1 MLDFARGRS
10 ALTFVTCWSSSRRE
24 ILLELADLARTEID
38 YRREVESLRQESIVR
53 AALSALLKLLLMAS
67 GTRPWIIWVAAGF
80 GMALVVAL
88 AAVATHYIRRP
99 IFLKGA
105 VLQQDADPRKQSP
118 ITNVEVSAAQDVSAT
133 VKSDFSGYFRLG
145 LRRGVKRGQ
154 SITLQFRHPDFLPVD
169 LPEVVS
175 DQLYIVHMMP
185 LHPDVETESGQPN
198 VVVANVFVRYS
209 IETTAEVNVGA
220 GVTTFQVVNTGNV
233 PCHQHKPCSADDKWK
248 AAIGSASLDA
258 GQGNVFENARVTCI
272 AGPCPF
278 TKIESDNFSQGG
290 RDIRVSV
297 LNWSDTTT
305 FLFQAE
311 VFRQEI
317 SDIVRESYP
326 VIFGRALNFS
336 LPGAA
341 EGPTLE
347 AEIDGTN
354 IVFPLGPSPT
364 LSWAVCNVRVGK
376 DQSKSYR
383 CELKPGYRFR

>member
-1 MLDFARGRS
+1 MRSISTRGG
-10 ALTFVTCWSSSRRE
+10 AKTWIV
-24 ILLELADLARTEID
+24 
-38 YRREVESLRQESIVR
+38 SIV
-53 AALSALLKLLLMAS
+53 ASLGVVLL
-67 GTRPWIIWVAAGF
+67 
-80 GMALVVAL
+80 VAL
-88 AAVATHYIRRP
+88 AAVVTHYLRKP
-99 IFLKGA
+99 IYLKGA
-105 VLQQDADPRKQSP
+105 VIQKDPDPRKQSP
-118 ITNVEVSAAQDVSAT
+118 ITNVEISAADNLSASSI
-133 VKSDFSGYFRLG
+133 KSDFSGYFRLG

-154 SITLQFRHPDFLPVD
+154 KITLQFRHPDFQPVD

-175 DQLYIVHMMP
+175 DELYIVSMEP
-185 LHPDVETESGQPN
+185 LHPDIEMESDGPETI
-198 VVVANVFVRYS
+198 VANVFVRYS
-209 IETTAEVNVGA
+209 IESTAEVNVGA

-233 PCHQHKPCSADDKWK
+233 PCHQHKPCSPDDRWK

-258 GQGNVFENARVTCI
+258 GQGNIFENARVSCI

-278 TKIESDNFSQGG
+278 VKIVSDNFSQGG
-290 RDIRVSV
+290 RTIQVSV
-297 LNWSDTTT
+297 LGWSDTTT

-317 SDIVRESYP
+317 NDIVRESYP

-347 AEIDGTN
+347 AELDGTK
-354 IVFPLGPSPT
+354 IVFPLGPSPI
-364 LSWAVCNVRVGK
+364 LSWAACNVRVGK